1 MHFIHTKVPRK
12 NTINKKA
19 LDRFQS
25 FLFHKKKTQ
34 KCKLSNATN
43 LILGAFFCYLR
54 GGLDLPPAAFSHLK

>member
-1 MHFIHTKVPRK
+1 MYFIHTKVPRK
-12 NTINKKA
+12 KSINKKA

-43 LILGAFFCYLR
+43 LILGAFFVTSI
-54 GGLDLPPAAFSHLK
+54 FMI